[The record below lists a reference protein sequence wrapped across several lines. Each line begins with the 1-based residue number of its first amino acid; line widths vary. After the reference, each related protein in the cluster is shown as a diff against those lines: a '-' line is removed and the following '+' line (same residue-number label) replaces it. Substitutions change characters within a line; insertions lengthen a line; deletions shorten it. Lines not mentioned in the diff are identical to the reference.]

1 MQAKDKKKGG
11 DMENYVGY
19 FVLLIFLGIVIYR
32 GWRSIS
38 KQKEKERLHAEESVR
53 QYQAAQMQKD
63 QEQKEGKETKTA
75 MESNDKGTRD
85 LFLETLTKIG
95 CQYELPEDEEDGR
108 IMFAYQGEHFLV
120 NATNNGWYIH
130 IHDPYWEHV
139 ELYDIDDFAR
149 LKKVINGSNLN
160 NCVTTVYT
168 IDEAGKTADV
178 HCKST
183 ILFVPQIPHIEDYL
197 RVELNEFFRAHQYVH
212 NEMAK
217 LREQEA

>member
-1 MQAKDKKKGG
+1 MSLRFIIILLTIWFLVFLYEKWQNHQEKKEDALINESVGSSENARKTEASIPKGRLTENVAK
-11 DMENYVGY
+11 MEN
-19 FVLLIFLGIVIYR
+19 
-32 GWRSIS
+32 
-38 KQKEKERLHAEESVR
+38 
-53 QYQAAQMQKD
+53 
-63 QEQKEGKETKTA
+63 
-75 MESNDKGTRD
+75 NDKGTRD